1 MHSSDSDPF
10 REEVSEIP
18 RADQSDLGSS
28 KPSRAYVHARLIC
41 PGCHCTKSERSNCT
55 QQTPGTVSR
64 YSLGCQVATAYTPTA
79 EMRAMAARSGSS
91 SWCV

>member
-41 PGCHCTKSERSNCT
+41 PGCHCTKSERANCP
-55 QQTPGTVSR
+55 QQTCTTVSR
-64 YSLGCQVATAYTPTA
+64 YSL
-79 EMRAMAARSGSS
+79 
-91 SWCV
+91 

>member
-1 MHSSDSDPF
+1 MHSSDSDLF

-41 PGCHCTKSERSNCT
+41 PGCHCTKRRDQIALSK
-55 QQTPGTVSR
+55 PR
-64 YSLGCQVATAYTPTA
+64 YS
-79 EMRAMAARSGSS
+79 
-91 SWCV
+91 